1 MESDNKLLGIKIEN
15 FRSFYLN
22 KFFPLKI
29 EPNKFDILIDKLI
42 LAVLYVYNSIINK
55 IIFLV
60 MNFIKNINN
69 FIFSIKDIEK
79 KIKKQDRAINETIQ
93 LNNNLLEQI
102 RELNNKINYQK
113 YSSNKNEEVL
123 SKDNSEIL
131 IKNDNF
137 EEKNSE
143 INFFQNENLR
153 LSKELFDVKKK
164 VEIMKQ
170 EIEKFEEQRSNLVTK
185 INSVNDVIKDTNV
198 LTNVFEN
205 SVKIDK
211 VEIKDYKIEKR
222 KTEIKDLSVEVEKIF
237 AKK

>member
-1 MESDNKLLGIKIEN
+1 MENDNKLLGIKIEN
-15 FRSFYLN
+15 FKSFYLN
-22 KFFPLKI
+22 KYFPLKI

-60 MNFIKNINN
+60 MNFLKNINN
-69 FIFSIKDIEK
+69 LIFSIKDIEK
-79 KIKKQDRAINETIQ
+79 KIEKQDRVINETIQ

-113 YSSNKNEEVL
+113 YSSNEEVL

-137 EEKNSE
+137 EEKSSE

-170 EIEKFEEQRSNLVTK
+170 EIEKFEEQRSNLVSK

-222 KTEIKDLSVEVEKIF
+222 KTEFKDLSVEVEKIF

>member
-1 MESDNKLLGIKIEN
+1 MKKIE
-15 FRSFYLN
+15 
-22 KFFPLKI
+22 
-29 EPNKFDILIDKLI
+29 
-42 LAVLYVYNSIINK
+42 
-55 IIFLV
+55 
-60 MNFIKNINN
+60 
-69 FIFSIKDIEK
+69 
-79 KIKKQDRAINETIQ
+79 KQDRAINETIQ

-113 YSSNKNEEVL
+113 YSSKNEEVL

-170 EIEKFEEQRSNLVTK
+170 EIEKFEEQRSNLVSK

-222 KTEIKDLSVEVEKIF
+222 KLSLKIYQL
-237 AKK
+237 K

>member
-1 MESDNKLLGIKIEN
+1 MENDNKLLGIKIEN
-15 FRSFYLN
+15 FKSFYLN
-22 KFFPLKI
+22 KYFPLKI

-60 MNFIKNINN
+60 MNFLKNINN
-69 FIFSIKDIEK
+69 LIFSIKDIEK
-79 KIKKQDRAINETIQ
+79 KIEKQDRAINETIQ

-113 YSSNKNEEVL
+113 YSSNEEVL

-170 EIEKFEEQRSNLVTK
+170 EIEKFEEQRSNLVSK

>member
-1 MESDNKLLGIKIEN
+1 MENDNKLLGIKIEN
-15 FRSFYLN
+15 FKSFYLN
-22 KFFPLKI
+22 KYFPLKI

-60 MNFIKNINN
+60 MNFLKNINN
-69 FIFSIKDIEK
+69 LIFSIKDIEK
-79 KIKKQDRAINETIQ
+79 KIEKQDRAINETIQ

-113 YSSNKNEEVL
+113 YSSNEEVL

-164 VEIMKQ
+164 AEIMKQ
-170 EIEKFEEQRSNLVTK
+170 EIEKFEEQRSNLVSK

-222 KTEIKDLSVEVEKIF
+222 KTEFKDLSVEVEKIF

>member
-1 MESDNKLLGIKIEN
+1 MENDNKLLGIKIEN
-15 FRSFYLN
+15 FKSFYLN
-22 KFFPLKI
+22 KYFPLKI

-60 MNFIKNINN
+60 MNFLKNINN
-69 FIFSIKDIEK
+69 LIFSIKDIEK
-79 KIKKQDRAINETIQ
+79 KIEKQDRAINETIQ

-113 YSSNKNEEVL
+113 YSSNEEVL

-170 EIEKFEEQRSNLVTK
+170 EIEKFEEQRSNLVSK

-222 KTEIKDLSVEVEKIF
+222 KTEFKDLSVEVEKIF